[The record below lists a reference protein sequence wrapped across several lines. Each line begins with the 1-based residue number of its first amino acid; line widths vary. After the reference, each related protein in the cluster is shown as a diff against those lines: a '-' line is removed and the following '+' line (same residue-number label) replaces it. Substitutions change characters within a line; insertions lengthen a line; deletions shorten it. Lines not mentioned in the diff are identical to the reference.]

1 MSSTTLADVF
11 PAEPFNG
18 LQISYSVSGA
28 GLAAP
33 KDSEGFTFYRE
44 MDGKLT
50 GNELTVSGTAKA
62 GNGWGAT
69 IDVRVSVDGQEPKSF
84 HQEKF
89 PKNGLAEDVMNQ
101 PFSVTVPVP
110 AQAQEASF
118 TISLEGSYNAGSRG
132 VVVEGSLNRS
142 YSLPVTDTKNET
154 EPAGK
159 EQGCQDGS
167 TCPKK
172 SLCAEAI
179 LRYFPL
185 SPEKGAEYGSLR
197 WDYEDLKQEWEKA
210 IDDYNENHDT
220 KAHSSDNALGILPA
234 ISWLWAEGGTSD
246 MVSKSFVFTS
256 DEDRS
261 KFSSR
266 TPREDEA
273 TQGTEYAL
281 YYAIVNKFKDKN
293 SKLTPGDVFNLALE
307 QRNGDAR
314 EAILLAHN
322 LFRSLARTGDQSLTM
337 VPVSLNFFD
346 TYLEPMVGQESL
358 GKGQNAG
365 DWYHLFGTAYFEMQG
380 RGNWGFYTP
389 VEMVV
394 DRGVGDGLDK
404 IVNLFQTD
412 PELKEPSS
420 RTLLSFLGNEVE
432 QGVRWAVGSPSDP
445 EKYCFNVWGGQLG
458 AWLYR
463 EKLPKETS
471 GEPTQEEGS
480 STLTVP
486 TILGPIPMVP
496 DSRRIMDEPSR
507 VVYSGSPV
515 NVLWEGDGKSMA
527 LDQVQ
532 ESLEGDFPVGLIPF
546 YEAQTESWGLLWKE
560 LSDAAYKVSFE
571 AVKEGWHHLVIVDKK
586 INQTQVYFVYLLP
599 GERTSLE
606 IDPSGKP
613 SDMTGPKGE
622 AIKPLILGPEG
633 TEISDQEEGGA
644 KESQIIFDNTN
655 IAAVDN
661 NPICNPSFTIA
672 ESQMITYIETYHWN
686 YGQGTEMG
694 GTIAL
699 EKDDGTTYGPWTV
712 QTDPGMNGVPNA
724 YWKSHPSTVI
734 PAGTYTIIDSDSSTW
749 SQNFESGGCG
759 FGKVEGYS
767 ASSNDGSKGTTA
779 KESQTIF
786 DNSNIAAVD
795 NNPICDPS
803 FTIAEPQMITYIE
816 TYHWNYGQGT
826 GMGGMIS
833 LEKDDGTIY
842 GPWTVQTD
850 PGMNGVPN
858 AYWKC
863 HPDTVIPAGT
873 YTIIDS
879 DPSTWSQNY
888 ESGGCGFSKVEG
900 YSASSDE
907 GSGIVIEKPPE
918 NDESVVAPGG
928 TGCDWTGTWNTDW
941 GEMIL
946 QQSGNEVNGTYT
958 HDQGRIQATVSGG
971 RLAGTWSEA
980 PSYSPTSDAG
990 DVELT
995 MSQDCRS
1002 FSGNWR
1008 YGSNG
1013 GWSGGWVG
1021 SRL

>member
-1 MSSTTLADVF
+1 MKLDPTIEYATKGETSDGDIYLGGINIPRLGFNIANSELIIKFILIILFVMSSTTSADVF
-11 PAEPFNG
+11 PSEPFNG

-33 KDSEGFTFYRE
+33 KDSEGFTLYRE
-44 MDGKLT
+44 MEGKLT
-50 GNELTVSGTAKA
+50 GNELSVSGTARA
-62 GNGWGAT
+62 SGGWGAT
-69 IDVRVSVDGQEPKSF
+69 IDVSVSVDGQEPKSF

-89 PKNGLAEDVMNQ
+89 PENGLAEDVMNQ

-110 AQAQEASF
+110 AEAQEASF
-118 TISLEGSYNAGSRG
+118 TISMEGSYNAGSRG
-132 VVVEGSLNRS
+132 VVVQANLNRS
-142 YSLPVTDTKNET
+142 YSLPVTETKNET
-154 EPAGK
+154 EQTGK
-159 EQGCQDGS
+159 EQKCQDSS

-220 KAHSSDNALGILPA
+220 KAHSSDNTLGILPA

-246 MVSKSFVFTS
+246 AVSKSFVFTS

-266 TPREDEA
+266 TPLDGEA
-273 TQGTEYAL
+273 TPGTEYAL
-281 YYAIVNKFKDKN
+281 YYSIVNKSKDKK

-314 EAILLAHN
+314 EATLLAHN

-337 VPVSLNFFD
+337 VPASLDFFD
-346 TYLEPMVGQESL
+346 KYLEPMVGQETL

-404 IVNLFQTD
+404 IVSLFLSD

-463 EKLPKETS
+463 EKLPKKASE
-471 GEPTQEEGS
+471 EPMQEEGS

-486 TILGPIPMVP
+486 TILGPIPIVP
-496 DSRRIMDEPSR
+496 DSKRIMDEPSR

-515 NVLWEGDGKSMA
+515 NVLWEGEGKSMA
-527 LDQVQ
+527 LDQAQ
-532 ESLEGDFPVGLIPF
+532 ESLEGSFPVGLIPF
-546 YEAQTESWGLLWKE
+546 YEEQTESWGLLWKE
-560 LSDAAYKVSFE
+560 LSDTPYKVSFE
-571 AVKEGWHHLVIVDKK
+571 AVNEGWHHLVIVDRK
-586 INQTQVYFVYLLP
+586 INQTQIYFVYLLP
-599 GERTSLE
+599 GEKTSLE
-606 IDPSGKP
+606 IDPSGKAM
-613 SDMTGPKGE
+613 DMNGPEGA

-633 TEISDQEEGGA
+633 TEISDQEDGGA
-644 KESQIIFDNTN
+644 KESQLIFDNSN
-655 IAAVDN
+655 IASVDN
-661 NPICNPSFTIA
+661 NPTCSPSFTIV
-672 ESQMITYIETYHWN
+672 EPQKITYIETYHWN
-686 YGQGTEMG
+686 YGQGTTVG
-694 GTIAL
+694 GTIGL
-699 EKDDGTTYGPWTV
+699 EKDDGTT
-712 QTDPGMNGVPNA
+712 
-724 YWKSHPSTVI
+724 
-734 PAGTYTIIDSDSSTW
+734 
-749 SQNFESGGCG
+749 
-759 FGKVEGYS
+759 
-767 ASSNDGSKGTTA
+767 
-779 KESQTIF
+779 
-786 DNSNIAAVD
+786 
-795 NNPICDPS
+795 
-803 FTIAEPQMITYIE
+803 
-816 TYHWNYGQGT
+816 
-826 GMGGMIS
+826 
-833 LEKDDGTIY
+833 Y

-900 YSASSDE
+900 YSANSDE
-907 GSGIVIEKPPE
+907 SRGSIVTEIPQKSPKS
-918 NDESVVAPGG
+918 NDFGTTTSG
-928 TGCDWTGTWNTDW
+928 TGCDWTGTWNSDW

-946 QQSGNEVNGTYT
+946 QQSGNEVSGTYT
-958 HDQGRIQATVSGG
+958 HDQGRIQATVSGSK
-971 RLAGTWSEA
+971 LIGTWSEA
-980 PSYSPTSDAG
+980 PSYSPTGDAG
-990 DVELT
+990 DVELM

-1008 YGSNG
+1008 YGSEG
-1013 GWSGGWVG
+1013 DWSGGWIG
-1021 SRL
+1021 TRQ

>member
-1 MSSTTLADVF
+1 M
-11 PAEPFNG
+11 E
-18 LQISYSVSGA
+18 
-28 GLAAP
+28 
-33 KDSEGFTFYRE
+33 
-44 MDGKLT
+44 GKLT
-50 GNELTVSGTAKA
+50 GDELTVSGTAKA
-62 GNGWGAT
+62 SGGWGAT
-69 IDVRVSVDGQEPKSF
+69 IDVSVSVDGQEPKSF

-110 AQAQEASF
+110 AEAQEASF

-132 VVVEGSLNRS
+132 VVVQASLNRS
-142 YSLPVTDTKNET
+142 YSLPVAETKNET
-154 EPAGK
+154 EQAGK
-159 EQGCQDGS
+159 EQKCQDSS

-197 WDYEDLKQEWEKA
+197 KDYEDLKQEWEKA
-210 IDDYNENHDT
+210 IDDYNENHDI
-220 KAHSSDNALGILPA
+220 KAHSSDNTLGILPA

-246 MVSKSFVFTS
+246 AVSKSFVFTS

-266 TPREDEA
+266 TPRDDEA
-273 TQGTEYAL
+273 TPGTEYAL
-281 YYAIVNKFKDKN
+281 YYSIVNKFKDKKD
-293 SKLTPGDVFNLALE
+293 KLTPGDVFNLALE

-314 EAILLAHN
+314 EATLLAHN
-322 LFRSLARTGDQSLTM
+322 LFRSLARTGDQSLTL
-337 VPVSLNFFD
+337 VPASLDFFD
-346 TYLEPMVGQESL
+346 KYLEPMVGQETL

-365 DWYHLFGTAYFEMQG
+365 NWYHLFGTAYFEMQG

-389 VEMVV
+389 VEMVI

-404 IVNLFQTD
+404 IVNLFLAD

-432 QGVRWAVGSPSDP
+432 QGVRRVMGSPSDP

-463 EKLPKETS
+463 EKLPKKVS
-471 GEPTQEEGS
+471 QEPTVEEGS
-480 STLTVP
+480 STLTIP

-496 DSRRIMDEPSR
+496 DSKRIMDEPSR

-515 NVLWEGDGKSMA
+515 NVLWEGEGQRMA

-532 ESLEGDFPVGLIPF
+532 ESLEGSFSVGLIPF
-546 YEAQTESWGLLWKE
+546 YEELTGSWGLLWKE
-560 LSDAAYKVSFE
+560 LSDAPYKVSFE

-586 INQTQVYFVYLLP
+586 MNQTQVYSVYLLP

-613 SDMTGPKGE
+613 MDMTGPKGT

-633 TEISDQEEGGA
+633 GQISDQEDGA
-644 KESQIIFDNTN
+644 KESQIIFDNSN
-655 IAAVDN
+655 KASVDN
-661 NPICNPSFTIA
+661 NPTCSPNFTIN
-672 ESQMITYIETYHWN
+672 EPRRITYIDTYHWN
-686 YGQGTEMG
+686 YGQGTEMD
-694 GTIAL
+694 GTIGL

-712 QTDPGMNGVPNA
+712 QT
-724 YWKSHPSTVI
+724 
-734 PAGTYTIIDSDSSTW
+734 
-749 SQNFESGGCG
+749 E
-759 FGKVEGYS
+759 
-767 ASSNDGSKGTTA
+767 
-779 KESQTIF
+779 
-786 DNSNIAAVD
+786 
-795 NNPICDPS
+795 
-803 FTIAEPQMITYIE
+803 
-816 TYHWNYGQGT
+816 
-826 GMGGMIS
+826 
-833 LEKDDGTIY
+833 
-842 GPWTVQTD
+842 

-863 HPDTVIPAGT
+863 RPDTVIPAGT
-873 YTIIDS
+873 YTIVDS

-907 GSGIVIEKPPE
+907 GSRSIVTEIPPK
-918 NDESVVAPGG
+918 NDDSGTIIGG
-928 TGCDWTGTWNTDW
+928 SGCDWTGAWNTDW
-941 GEMIL
+941 GEMVL
-946 QQSGNEVNGTYT
+946 QQSENEVSGTYT
-958 HDQGRIQATVSGG
+958 HDQGRIQGIVSGG
-971 RLAGTWSEA
+971 KLVGTWSEA

-995 MSQDCRS
+995 MSQDCQS

-1008 YGSNG
+1008 YGSEG
-1013 GWSGGWVG
+1013 GWSGGWIG
-1021 SRL
+1021 TRQ